1 MDKER
6 ITTRGVEGIC
16 EKSGNM
22 LEQGVCVGVDDAM
35 IEEDGKL
42 GAKVMSGSVLSR

>member
-16 EKSGNM
+16 EKVGICLSK
-22 LEQGVCVGVDDAM
+22 ECVG
-35 IEEDGKL
+35 G
-42 GAKVMSGSVLSR
+42 R